1 VTAVRRIVLKPGREG
16 PVRAGHPWIFSGA
29 IAHGLDGAEPGEPV
43 RVCAASGAFV
53 AAGYANPRTS
63 IAVRVLSLV
72 DEPVDAT
79 LVQRRLDEAL
89 ALRQQALPPGLTC
102 YRIVNGEGDRLPG
115 VVVDRYGDFLV
126 CQLLTAGA
134 ARLAP
139 ALVEALTARL
149 APRGVF
155 ERSEGGVRAEEG
167 IPGARGVLAGE
178 PPPAVIEIAEGD
190 CRFLVDIP
198 HGQKTGFFLDQ
209 RESRARVRALAAG
222 RRVLNAFAYSGAF
235 AVVAGRGGAA
245 AVVSVDTSRPALAL
259 AEAAWAANGLP
270 AAAARF
276 VAADVFE
283 HLRADRETY
292 DLVVLDPPPFV
303 RRRRDLVAGLRGYR
317 DVNLQAWRRLAPG
330 GWLLTASC
338 SQHLGRE
345 AFREVVAAAAADA
358 GRPAALVAE
367 WGHPPDHPTALAH
380 PEGEYLKVLL
390 LRS

>member
-1 VTAVRRIVLKPGREG
+1 MRRIVLKPGREG

-29 IAHGLDGAEPGEPV
+29 IAHGLEDVEPGEPV

-53 AAGYANPRTS
+53 AVGYAHPRTS
-63 IAVRVLSLV
+63 IAVRVLSLL
-72 DEPVDAT
+72 DEPIDAA
-79 LVQRRLDEAL
+79 LVRRRLDEAV
-89 ALRQQALPPGLTC
+89 ALRRAVLPPDLRA
-102 YRIVNGEGDRLPG
+102 YRVLNGEGDRLPG

-134 ARLAP
+134 VRLAP
-139 ALVEALTARL
+139 ALVDGLVARL
-149 APRGVF
+149 QPRGVF

-167 IPGARGVLAGE
+167 LAGTRGVLAGE
-178 PPPAVIEIAEGD
+178 PPPP
-190 CRFLVDIP
+190 FVDIA

-235 AVVAGRGGAA
+235 AVAAGRGGAA
-245 AVVSVDTSRPALAL
+245 AVVSIDTSRPALAL
-259 AEAAWAANGLP
+259 AEAAWKANGLP
-270 AAAARF
+270 AERARF
-276 VAADVFE
+276 VVADVFE
-283 HLRADRETY
+283 QLRVERERY

-303 RRRRDLVAGLRGYR
+303 RRRRDLAAGLRGYR

-345 AFREVVAAAAADA
+345 AFRDVVAAAAADA
-358 GRPAALVAE
+358 GRVATLVAE
-367 WGHPPDHPTALAH
+367 WGQPPDHPTALAH
-380 PEGEYLKVLL
+380 PEGVYLKVLL